1 MKRRLAL
8 LLACTMACSMFTGCG
23 KKEET
28 PQTTAQEQKA
38 EENASGD
45 EVVIADRTRSLLT
58 GLPASEEE
66 ASKRPVGIMIENT
79 KSAMP
84 SYGITRADVIYEF
97 PVEGGITRFL
107 ALYSDYSGM
116 ERIGSVRSSREYFA
130 YTAIAYDAI
139 YVHCGGSIETYNN
152 ILDLGLVDN
161 CDARLKSGFTY
172 RSTDRKSPH
181 NLSTSTDGINEIIE
195 SLGYATE
202 HDPSYAGVLNFNK
215 DNDNEVELKDGED
228 AEVVVVYQAHPKPWF
243 VYNEE
248 DGLYY
253 RYQFDEAQVDGID
266 GTQVS
271 AKNIIIQECT
281 VDAYFDEQNHDRVDI
296 GTTTGGNGKYI
307 TNGKAVD
314 ITWTC
319 DGDGQATHYYYL
331 DGTEVELN
339 QGKTFFEITDLD
351 YSDRNV
357 IYATM
362 DDYNASK

>member
-1 MKRRLAL
+1 MKRRTAL
-8 LLACTMACSMFTGCG
+8 LLACAMACTMITGCG
-23 KKEET
+23 KKEEA
-28 PQTTAQEQKA
+28 PQQATEQTAA
-38 EENASGD
+38 EAAD
-45 EVVIADRTRSLLT
+45 TDADVVADRTRNLLT
-58 GLPASEEE
+58 GLPATEEE

-79 KSAMP
+79 QSAMP

-116 ERIGSVRSSREYFA
+116 DRIGSIRSSREYFA

-172 RSTDRKSPH
+172 RSSDRKSPH
-181 NLSTSTDGINEIIE
+181 NLSTSSEDIDSIIE
-195 SLGYATE
+195 KLGYATE
-202 HDPSYAGVLNFNK
+202 HDASYAGALNFNK
-215 DNDNEVELKDGED
+215 DNDNEVTLDDGED
-228 AEVVVVYQAHPKPWF
+228 AAVVVAYQAHPKPWF

-253 RYQFDEAQVDGID
+253 RYQFGEPQVDGID
-266 GTQVS
+266 GSQV
-271 AKNIIIQECT
+271 AVKNIIIQECT

-296 GTTTGGNGKYI
+296 GTLTGGKGKYI

-319 DGDGQATHYYYL
+319 DGNGEPTHYYYE

-339 QGKTFFEITDLD
+339 QGKTFFEVTDLD

-357 IYATM
+357 IYATE